1 MTLLPIDSWTKSV
14 MTEPPRL
21 FVLRT
26 TVRNITTASRSRLT
40 LSIPLNTRTAVAF
53 AMRTTEE
60 GRAPVADSAARPAG
74 YVQSLDRGLAV
85 IGCFSAEAP
94 RLTISEV
101 AFKTGLTRAAARRF
115 LLTLNA
121 LGYVGNDGR
130 QFFLTPRVLRL
141 GYAYLS
147 SLSVADVAQTHLEQ
161 LADVVHESCS
171 ASVLD
176 GFDIIYVARAATK
189 RIMTISL
196 SVGTRLPAHPT
207 SMGRV
212 LLAALPDDQIDAYV
226 ASVPLAKLTD
236 RTIVDRA
243 ALRTELEKTRIRGWS
258 VVDQE
263 LEDGVRSVAVPV
275 HDGDG
280 RVVAAVNTSAHA
292 ARVPLARLQKHF
304 LPRLRECASAIDAE
318 LRTLR

>member
-1 MTLLPIDSWTKSV
+1 V
-14 MTEPPRL
+14 
-21 FVLRT
+21 
-26 TVRNITTASRSRLT
+26 
-40 LSIPLNTRTAVAF
+40 
-53 AMRTTEE
+53 
-60 GRAPVADSAARPAG
+60 PVADSAARPAG

-101 AFKTGLTRAAARRF
+101 ARNTGLTRAAARRF

-147 SLSVADVAQTHLEQ
+147 SLSVADVAQIHLEQ

-176 GFDIIYVARAATK
+176 GFDIVYVARAATK

-243 ALRTELEKTRIRGWS
+243 ALRAELEKTRIRGWS